1 MLKKGFQIQ
10 IFLLLSFIS
19 VFSFYAAGQK
29 SDGLKKEIDGIISVR
44 TSDKVQDFLNDKDYL
59 YNTEPAQ
66 TPESLWQR
74 IRFWIQQLIA
84 EFLYFLGKGG
94 NLFSYIFYAI
104 VLAVLIFVFMKL
116 LGVSPQNLFLRSKK
130 IISENMPVFE
140 EDINALDF
148 EKIISEAVEN
158 ENYRKAVR
166 FLYIKFLKILSDT
179 EQIEWKKEKTNK
191 DYKREM
197 KNSKFISEFS
207 KLTKVYEYVWYGEFK
222 IKQGFFYTVFED
234 FNRIFNDFK

>member
-1 MLKKGFQIQ
+1 MLKKGVQIQ

-29 SDGLKKEIDGIISVR
+29 SDCLKKETDGIISVR
-44 TSDKVQDFLNDKDYL
+44 ISDKVLDFLNDKDYL

-74 IRFWIQQLIA
+74 LLFWIKYLIA
-84 EFLYFLGKGG
+84 QFFYFLGKGG
-94 NLFSYIFYAI
+94 NLFSYIFYAL

-130 IISENMPVFE
+130 IKPENMPVFE
-140 EDINALDF
+140 DDINALDF

-179 EQIEWKKEKTNK
+179 EHIEWKKEKTNK

-197 KNSKFISEFS
+197 KRSKFFSEFS
-207 KLTKVYEYVWYGEFK
+207 KLTKIYEYVWYGEFK

>member
-29 SDGLKKEIDGIISVR
+29 SDRLKKETDGIISVR
-44 TSDKVQDFLNDKDYL
+44 TSDKIQDYLNDKDYL

-74 IRFWIQQLIA
+74 ILFWILQLIA
-84 EFLYFLGKGG
+84 KLIDLLGKGG
-94 NLFSYIFYAI
+94 NLVSYIFYAV
-104 VLAVLIFVFMKL
+104 VLSVLVYIILKL
-116 LGVSPQNLFLRSKK
+116 LGVSPHSLFLRSKK
-130 IISENMPVFE
+130 IKSENMPIFE
-140 EDINALDF
+140 EDINGIDF

-191 DYKREM
+191 DYKQEM
-197 KNSKFISEFS
+197 KSSKFFFEFS
-207 KLTKVYEYVWYGEFK
+207 KLTNVYEYVWYGEFT
-222 IKQGFFYTVFED
+222 IKQAFFHTVFDD